1 MILEIQIM
9 LGWKQWPC
17 KFNYQKNFIH
27 RIKTFRHFHDET
39 GQLTNQLNLNA
50 GMIFQQKQILILSFL
65 FFIPGDDAEKVVWC
79 PVDRTLEL
87 YACHKDLLKAAVDR
101 LDAFW

>member
-1 MILEIQIM
+1 
-9 LGWKQWPC
+9 
-17 KFNYQKNFIH
+17 
-27 RIKTFRHFHDET
+27 
-39 GQLTNQLNLNA
+39 
-50 GMIFQQKQILILSFL
+50 MIFQQKQILILSFL